1 METFAA
7 RLREQLL
14 PVYLV
19 SGDEPL
25 LVGEATDAIRARA
38 RAEGYGERE
47 TFFMERGSN
56 WDDVRQAAQA
66 LSLFSSR
73 RIVEIR
79 LPTGRPGAGA
89 GALLQLIN
97 AADADLLVLI
107 ITQKLERE
115 VQNSEWV
122 QAAQT
127 RGAWLPVWPVD
138 RAHFAQWLRAR
149 LRAAGFTAEDAAL
162 AMLAARTEGNLLAAR
177 QEIEK
182 LSLLAAGPAVTVA
195 DVAASS
201 GDSARFDVFQ
211 LGEAVLGGDAARAL
225 RILAGLRAE
234 GAEAVLVLWSLIR
247 ELRTLAAAARGAA
260 PQRGWGRP
268 SAAAEQGRLRAPRL
282 PYARLTARAVRADRV
297 AKGMAYGDAWDE
309 MALLATELCGLRALA
324 LP

>member
-97 AADADLLVLI
+97 AADADLMVLI
-107 ITQKLERE
+107 LTQRLDRE
-115 VQNSEWV
+115 VADARNGCSAV
-122 QAAQT
+122 QT
-127 RGAWLPVWPVD
+127 RGGVAGGVA
-138 RAHFAQWLRAR
+138 RECARSLRSGCAPAPAR
-149 LRAAGFTAEDAAL
+149 VQGSISAEDALQL
-162 AMLAARTEGNLLAAR
+162 AMVAARTEGNLLAAQPGGR
-177 QEIEK
+177 EA
-182 LSLLAAGPAVTVA
+182 LRCCSGPGPAVPA
-195 DVAASS
+195 WPMIAASS
-201 GDSARFDVFQ
+201 GESARFNR
-211 LGEAVLGGDAARAL
+211 LPARPMPCSAMDAARAL
-225 RILAGLRAE
+225 RVLAGLRAE
-234 GAEAVLVLWSLIR
+234 GAEALYWYYVVARSGNCAR
-247 ELRTLAAAARGAA
+247 SPAPHAA
-260 PQRGWGRP
+260 QRRSPAYGQP
-268 SAAAEQGRLRAPRL
+268 SRSACRAGSACGPHGCHI
-282 PYARLTARAVRADRV
+282 ARLTMRAARVRTAM
-297 AKGMAYGDAWDE
+297 AKGMAARRCVG
-309 MALLATELCGLRALA
+309 
-324 LP
+324 